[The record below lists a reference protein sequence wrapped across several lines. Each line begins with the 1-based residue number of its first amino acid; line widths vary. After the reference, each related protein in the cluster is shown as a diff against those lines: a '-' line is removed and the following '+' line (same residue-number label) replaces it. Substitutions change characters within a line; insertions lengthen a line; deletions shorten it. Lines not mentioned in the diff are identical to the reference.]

1 MGDVAGPDEHRG
13 TRDYPAIGELDA
25 GQLVVFDDHPGNLTG
40 HDHDPPA
47 FQLAF
52 LGQRQII
59 GTGEKDDIAG
69 PLPDQQGMLD

>member
-13 TRDYPAIGELDA
+13 TRGHPAIGELDA
-25 GQLVVFDDHPGNLTG
+25 GQPVVFDHQPGNLTG
-40 HDHDPPA
+40 HDRDPPA
-47 FQLAF
+47 FPLAL

-69 PLPDQQGMLD
+69 PLPDQQGVLD